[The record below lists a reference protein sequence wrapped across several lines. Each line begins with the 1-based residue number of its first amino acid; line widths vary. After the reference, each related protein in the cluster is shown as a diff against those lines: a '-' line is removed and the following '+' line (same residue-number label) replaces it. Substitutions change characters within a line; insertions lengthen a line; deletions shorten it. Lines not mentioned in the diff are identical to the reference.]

1 MLHLRAYK
9 KRFGYLPAKVEADK
23 IYMNRR
29 NRQILRLLGI
39 EIGGKPLGRP
49 SKEQNTKEYHDLMA
63 RNVGERNEVE
73 ATFGTG
79 KRIYRANNIR
89 AKRADTGA
97 SWVGACYFV
106 KNIMKFFREL
116 LYALIEMMEIIRI
129 IPENTG
135 IFRNQSLV
143 AEKTPVLAI
152 G

>member
-29 NRQILRLLGI
+29 NRKILRLLGI

-49 SKEQNTKEYHDLMA
+49 SKEQNTKEYRDLMA

-79 KRIYRANNIR
+79 KRIYGANNIR
-89 AKRADTGA
+89 AKRANTGT

-106 KNIMKFFREL
+106 KNIKKFFKEP
-116 LYALIEMMEIIRI
+116 LYALIEMMKIFKI
-129 IPENTG
+129 IPASIG
-135 IFRNQSLV
+135 IFRS
-143 AEKTPVLAI
+143 
-152 G
+152 

>member
-9 KRFGYLPAKVEADK
+9 KRFGNLPAKVEADN
-23 IYMNRR
+23 IYMNRW

-39 EIGGKPLGRP
+39 EIGGKPLDRP
-49 SKEQNTKEYHDLMA
+49 SKEQNTKAYHDLIT

-89 AKRADTGA
+89 AKRADTEA
-97 SWVGACYFV
+97 SWVGACYFM
-106 KNIMKFFREL
+106 KNINHQNN
-116 LYALIEMMEIIRI
+116 
-129 IPENTG
+129 PENTW
-135 IFRNQSLV
+135 IIKNRNQM
-143 AEKTPVLAI
+143 AEKTPVLVI